1 MQKISI
7 DFSKTKGFIADGAV
21 QQIEK
26 EVLAAQQKLH
36 DKSGAGNDFLGWL
49 NLPSSITAEHLK
61 EVKATA
67 ERLSKQSEVVVVVGI
82 GGSYL
87 GARAVIDALSNS
99 FDFLQSERKAPV
111 VCMRDKTLERT
122 IPPSCSTF

>member
-87 GARAVIDALSNS
+87 APAPLST
-99 FDFLQSERKAPV
+99 P
-111 VCMRDKTLERT
+111 CPT
-122 IPPSCSTF
+122 PSTFCKASAKHP